1 MREYTVAVEGMTCS
15 ACSAAVERNLK
26 KTAGVDLV
34 SVNLTT
40 NRAVVHYDE
49 TLLDEDKIKEV
60 ITSAGYT
67 PVDLSVK
74 KEKNIPSNNRR
85 VRVFTAIAFAV
96 LLLIVSMGQM
106 VGMPL
111 PSFVSPDVNPLN
123 FALLQL
129 LLTAPILFIGRKFYT
144 VGFKTLFKGNPNM
157 DSLVAVSTTAALVS
171 SFYAIYQI
179 SLGNAHFAHRLYFET
194 AGVIVALILF
204 GKFLEENSKEKASEA
219 LKKLAD
225 LRPKT
230 ALVKKGNQLIETPVS
245 AINLGDI
252 IIVKAG
258 QTIAVDGK
266 IVKGMASIDE
276 SMITGES
283 IPNDKGVD
291 EEVFGGAINKAGL
304 IEVEVTSVGENT
316 LLARII
322 KMVEDAQGQKAPI
335 ARIADIVSGYF
346 VPTVMGIATISA
358 LAWYFYNHDSEFAL
372 NIFVAVLVIACPCA
386 LGLATPTA
394 IMVATGKAAEHG
406 ILLKSGAALER
417 AKDITSV
424 CLDKTGTI
432 TYGSPS
438 VVDLKLYN
446 AFSEKVVL
454 DYLFSLE
461 SLSEHPLALAVNE
474 YCQSK
479 KAKQLAVEDFE
490 NIIGSGLRAKIE
502 KQEVIIASSAFLE
515 SQKIAFNLSDFEK
528 AAKSG
533 ETPIALAIDGKL
545 AAIVLLQDEIKAE
558 SISAVKA
565 LHDKGIKVTMLT
577 GDNQLTAEAIAAK
590 AGIDRVVA
598 GVNPEKK
605 AEEINNQLA
614 KGEVVAMVGDGINDA
629 PALALASL
637 GFAIGKGTDIA
648 AESADIVL
656 LKNDIYSLVDTI
668 ELSKATIKN
677 IKQNLFW
684 AFFYNILGIPV
695 AAGILYPFSGVLLSP
710 MIGAAAM
717 SMSSVSVVTNALR
730 LKNFKFI
737 QVEHSLELQSKTVK
751 TEEKKGK
758 IMQKTLTVEGMMCAH
773 CQKRVEDAVNTV
785 AGASEAKVDLE
796 AKTVSFNLEDN
807 LSDEVVK
814 QAITEAGYEVV

>member
-1 MREYTVAVEGMTCS
+1 MKEYTVAVEGMTCS

-26 KTAGVDLV
+26 KLDGVELV

-40 NRAVVHYDE
+40 NKAVVHYDE
-49 TLLDEDKIKEV
+49 EQLNEEKIKETIV
-60 ITSAGYT
+60 SAGYT
-67 PVDLSVK
+67 PVDLADK
-74 KEKNIPSNNRR
+74 KKQVPKKDNHRA
-85 VRVFTAIAFAV
+85 RVFTAITFAA
-96 LLLIVSMGQM
+96 LLLIVSMGHM
-106 VGMPL
+106 LGMPL
-111 PSFVSPDVNPLN
+111 PKIVDPAVNPFN
-123 FALLQL
+123 FALLQII
-129 LLTAPILFIGRKFYT
+129 LTAPILFIGRNFYT

-157 DSLVAVSTTAALVS
+157 DSLVAVSTTAALLS
-171 SFYAIYQI
+171 SFYALYQI
-179 SLGNAHFAHRLYFET
+179 TLGNHHYVHQLYFET

-204 GKFLEENSKEKASEA
+204 GKFLEANSKEKASDA

-230 ALVKKGNQLIETPVS
+230 ALLKKGEQLVETPVA
-245 AINLGDI
+245 AITVGDI

-258 QTIAVDGK
+258 QTIALDGV
-266 IVKGMASIDE
+266 IIKGDAAIDE
-276 SMITGES
+276 AMITGES
-283 IPNDKGVD
+283 IPVDKTAGD
-291 EEVFGGAINKAGL
+291 EVFGGAINTAGL
-304 IEVEVTSVGENT
+304 IEVEITSVGDNT

-322 KMVEDAQGQKAPI
+322 KMVEDAQGKKAPI
-335 ARIADIVSGYF
+335 ARIADTVSAYF
-346 VPTVMGIATISA
+346 VPTVMAIATISA
-358 LAWYFYNHDSEFAL
+358 LIWYFYNHDSAFAL
-372 NIFVAVLVIACPCA
+372 KIFVAVLVIACPCA

-394 IMVATGKAAEHG
+394 IMVATGKAAENG

-438 VVDLKLYN
+438 VVDVKLYN
-446 AFSEKVVL
+446 QFAETTVL
-454 DYLFSLE
+454 DHLLTLE
-461 SLSEHPLALAVNE
+461 SLSEHPLALAVCD

-479 KAKQLAVEDFE
+479 NADNLTAENFE
-490 NIIGSGLRAKIE
+490 NIIGSGLKAKV
-502 KQEVIIASSAFLE
+502 KGQEIIIASSAFLE
-515 SQKIAFNLSDFEK
+515 AEQIEFKAADFEQ

-533 ETPIALAIDGKL
+533 QTPIALAIAGKL
-545 AAIVLLQDEIKAE
+545 AAIVLLQDEIKPE
-558 SISAVKA
+558 SITAVEA
-565 LHDKGIKVTMLT
+565 LHKKGIKVTMLT

-590 AGIDRVVA
+590 AGIDKVVA

-605 AEEINNQLA
+605 AEEIERQLDN
-614 KGEVVAMVGDGINDA
+614 GEVVAMVGDGINDA

-656 LKNDIYSLVDTI
+656 LKNDIYSLVNTI

-695 AAGILYPFSGVLLSP
+695 AAGVLYPFNGLLLSP

-730 LKNFKFI
+730 LRNFEFTV
-737 QVEHSLELQSKTVK
+737 VEHKAALKRKQPIEQ
-751 TEEKKGK
+751 EKGNS
-758 IMQKTLTVEGMMCAH
+758 MQKTITVEGMMCGH
-773 CQKRVEDAVNTV
+773 CQKRVEDALNAISGITAVV
-785 AGASEAKVDLE
+785 VDLD
-796 AKTVSFNLEDN
+796 AKTVSFEQAETVTD
-807 LSDEVVK
+807 DMVTT
-814 QAITEAGYEVV
+814 AITDAGYEVV